1 VRHDLGQ
8 LGREEASLD
17 DHVTSGKL
25 AFERVVDEVLF
36 KRRGGFNWWIEDE
49 SKTRPKQTGSG
60 RGEDYLID
68 EIKRA
73 KTKTN
78 RQR

>member
-1 VRHDLGQ
+1 MDWRDWIRADNYISQDKKSNLVVRHDLGQ

-36 KRRGGFNWWIEDE
+36 KRRGGFN
-49 SKTRPKQTGSG
+49 
-60 RGEDYLID
+60 
-68 EIKRA
+68 
-73 KTKTN
+73 
-78 RQR
+78 

>member
-1 VRHDLGQ
+1 MRDDLGQ

-36 KRRGGFNWWIEDE
+36 KRRGGFN
-49 SKTRPKQTGSG
+49 
-60 RGEDYLID
+60 
-68 EIKRA
+68 
-73 KTKTN
+73 
-78 RQR
+78 